1 MKIELNHLTWLGC
14 IIGESSCRR
23 IFRAGFVSITIAVCV
38 EITIDFAT
46 RNILRSK
53 ISIQKIDLILLVSD
67 MKVEFIICFGALV

>member
-1 MKIELNHLTWLGC
+1 MKIELHHLTWLGC
-14 IIGESSCRR
+14 IIGESSGRR
-23 IFRAGFVSITIAVCV
+23 IFRASLVSITIAVCI